1 MHNRWCAAVAALLL
15 GAGSAS
21 AQEARFDPDPLA
33 VLVVPADAQPVAP
46 LAAPPGVSVDAFS
59 GPLLFAGAEEVTSP
73 FTLFSGIALRGVTA
87 RDLFGV
93 GDLLETGL
101 RAGYGVVEVD
111 LEAAVREEFVII
123 AGGEPFALTGSNP
136 ITGTERLGMLAV
148 TADLLY
154 AWPPAGPVVPFV
166 AAGAGFVHLIGDRG
180 EQNAAFRLAA
190 GLEWRVNPAF
200 AVTLE
205 ASDLLFTAKVLGR
218 GVVQAW
224 GVMAGVRWRF

>member
-59 GPLLFAGAEEVTSP
+59 GPLLFAGAGEVTSP
-73 FTLFSGIALRGVTA
+73 FTLFSGVALRGVTV
-87 RDLFGV
+87 RDLFG
-93 GDLLETGL
+93 
-101 RAGYGVVEVD
+101 
-111 LEAAVREEFVII
+111 REEFVII
-123 AGGEPFALTGSNP
+123 AGGEPFALTGNNP

-154 AWPPAGPVVPFV
+154 AWPPAGPVVPFLAV
-166 AAGAGFVHLIGDRG
+166 GAGFVHLIGDRG
-180 EQNAAFRLAA
+180 EQNAVVRLAA

-200 AVTLE
+200 AFTLE
-205 ASDLLFTAKVLGR
+205 ASDLWFTADVLGR
-218 GVVQAW
+218 GVIQAW